1 MSSYAKSLSFIFMKV
16 SILNIGDEILA
27 GKTLNTNSYWIK
39 RKLSFLG
46 IFIQSQATVQDNDKA
61 IISGLNYCIAD
72 QPDYLII
79 TGGLGPT
86 DDDITRNVLFNFMN
100 VEAKL
105 DYEYFNFLKNKYKTS
120 NIPINESIKG
130 QALIPNIGEFI
141 PNPNGSARGL
151 KFKKNNTTIFALP
164 GVPME
169 MKKMIS
175 EYIIPQIRENI
186 NNPIFSRTLRTTGIS
201 ESELQQRIGKWEK
214 NDKNKIGF
222 YPNIYGVDIRVSNKT
237 SKEIEVFVDWM
248 YESFNSYIYSENDT
262 DIEKVIV
269 EECINNGNTLSIA
282 ESCSGGL
289 IGDRITNVSG
299 SSKIFNGG
307 VVAYS
312 NESKVNILGLKNETL
327 EKFGS
332 VSEETAKC
340 MAQKVKTLFKSSYGL
355 AVTGI
360 AGPDGGTEE
369 KPVGLVYI
377 SLASNSDTYV
387 EKFNFGSNRKGNK
400 MKTSQMALNILRR
413 IILNG

>member
-169 MKKMIS
+169 MKMIS

-222 YPNIYGVDIRVSNKT
+222 YPIFMVLIFGCLIRLLK
-237 SKEIEVFVDWM
+237 KLKF
-248 YESFNSYIYSENDT
+248 
-262 DIEKVIV
+262 
-269 EECINNGNTLSIA
+269 L
-282 ESCSGGL
+282 L
-289 IGDRITNVSG
+289 IGCMKVLTV
-299 SSKIFNGG
+299 IF
-307 VVAYS
+307 
-312 NESKVNILGLKNETL
+312 ILKMTL
-327 EKFGS
+327 
-332 VSEETAKC
+332 
-340 MAQKVKTLFKSSYGL
+340 
-355 AVTGI
+355 I
-360 AGPDGGTEE
+360 
-369 KPVGLVYI
+369 
-377 SLASNSDTYV
+377 
-387 EKFNFGSNRKGNK
+387 
-400 MKTSQMALNILRR
+400 
-413 IILNG
+413 

>member
-1 MSSYAKSLSFIFMKV
+1 
-16 SILNIGDEILA
+16 
-27 GKTLNTNSYWIK
+27 
-39 RKLSFLG
+39 
-46 IFIQSQATVQDNDKA
+46 
-61 IISGLNYCIAD
+61 
-72 QPDYLII
+72 
-79 TGGLGPT
+79 
-86 DDDITRNVLFNFMN
+86 
-100 VEAKL
+100 
-105 DYEYFNFLKNKYKTS
+105 
-120 NIPINESIKG
+120 
-130 QALIPNIGEFI
+130 
-141 PNPNGSARGL
+141 
-151 KFKKNNTTIFALP
+151 
-164 GVPME
+164 
-169 MKKMIS
+169 
-175 EYIIPQIRENI
+175 
-186 NNPIFSRTLRTTGIS
+186 
-201 ESELQQRIGKWEK
+201 
-214 NDKNKIGF
+214 
-222 YPNIYGVDIRVSNKT
+222 
-237 SKEIEVFVDWM
+237 M

-262 DIEKVIV
+262 DIEKIIV